1 MITGDSSF
9 IKQLNRGLILEKIV
23 EHNGISRANVSKET
37 GLNKATISVQV
48 ADLLEDGLL
57 VEEQQEHTNL
67 GRRPI
72 ILKLNHQAGFA
83 LGIDL
88 DSNQITFTL
97 SNLLGSPIETIQL
110 PIETNDYDAILQILH
125 EQIQLFIDRYEHQ
138 ANGIIGVTIA
148 IHGTVA
154 NDEEIY
160 FIPKL
165 QWRNKNIKADLG
177 KGISIPIFIENNA
190 NLTALA
196 ESVYNHHDSAN
207 LLSITLHTG
216 IGLGA
221 IMNGQLLKGSSGYA
235 GEVGHMI
242 IVPNGRK
249 CTCGNKGC
257 FEQYASEVNF
267 LTSIGASENVHLK
280 ELYEDEQLKK
290 DVDTFIQY
298 LSIGI
303 NNLTNLY
310 NPETIVLNSA
320 LLTSFPPSIAMIEKQ
335 LNSTISHYGKLC
347 ISTLGPNAGV
357 MGACVLAIKH
367 FLGIEKLKLELGE
380 KIEN

>member
-23 EHNGISRANVSKET
+23 EHNGISRANLSKET

-48 ADLLEDGLL
+48 ADLLDDGLL

-72 ILKLNHQAGFA
+72 ILKLNHHAGFA
-83 LGIDL
+83 LGVDL
-88 DSNQITFTL
+88 DGNQIIFTL
-97 SNLLGSPIETIQL
+97 SNLLGSPVETVKL
-110 PIETNDYDAILQILH
+110 SIETNDYDVVLQILQ
-125 EQIQLFIDRYEHQ
+125 EQIQLFIDRYKNQ

-165 QWRNKNIKADLG
+165 QWRNKNLKTDLEQ
-177 KGISIPIFIENNA
+177 SIAVPIFIENNA

-196 ESVYNHHDSAN
+196 ESVYSHHNSAN

-221 IMNGQLLKGSSGYA
+221 IMNGQLVKGSSGYA

-242 IVPNGRK
+242 IVPDGKK
-249 CTCGNKGC
+249 CSCGNKGC
-257 FEQYASEVNF
+257 FEQYASETNF
-267 LTSIGASENVHLK
+267 LKSIGISENIDLA
-280 ELYEDEQLKK
+280 ELYKDEQIKK
-290 DVDTFIQY
+290 AVDAFIQY
-298 LSIGI
+298 ISIGI

-320 LLTSFPPSIAMIEKQ
+320 LLTSFPQSVSMIEEQ
-335 LNSTISHYGKLC
+335 LSSTISHYGDLC

-357 MGACVLAIKH
+357 MGACVLAIKN
-367 FLGIEKLKLELGE
+367 FLGIEKLRLELCE
-380 KIEN
+380 DIQN